1 MYIFD
6 MVFRSYNSFCAVVF
20 KKKKQSGYFVIY
32 MDISEKL
39 INLIEYYGSIIS
51 YEYVHDKNYFY
62 FHINR

>member
-6 MVFRSYNSFCAVVF
+6 MVFRSYNSFCAVGYCF
-20 KKKKQSGYFVIY
+20 QKKKQSGYFVIY

-51 YEYVHDKNYFY
+51 YEYDT
-62 FHINR
+62 

>member
-20 KKKKQSGYFVIY
+20 KKKKKQSGYFVIY

-51 YEYVHDKNYFY
+51 YEYDT
-62 FHINR
+62 

>member
-6 MVFRSYNSFCAVVF
+6 MVFRSYNSFCAVGCCF
-20 KKKKQSGYFVIY
+20 QKKKQSGYFVIY

-51 YEYVHDKNYFY
+51 YEYDT
-62 FHINR
+62 

>member
-51 YEYVHDKNYFY
+51 YEYDT
-62 FHINR
+62 

>member
-6 MVFRSYNSFCAVVF
+6 MVFRSYNSFCAVGCCF
-20 KKKKQSGYFVIY
+20 QKKKKQSGYFVIY

-51 YEYVHDKNYFY
+51 YEYDT
-62 FHINR
+62 